1 MAAFQIPR
9 TPHTTNKTIR
19 FPDDVIADVEAAI
32 AGKDCTFS
40 AFVIAAVR
48 SGSRSWPNRR
58 KHERALRAGAWCSIM
73 QENTCIRSDRY
84 GRQTEYECG

>member
-40 AFVIAAVR
+40 ARDRGGAQRARAAGRIA
-48 SGSRSWPNRR
+48 GSMNAPCA
-58 KHERALRAGAWCSIM
+58 RALGVV
-73 QENTCIRSDRY
+73 
-84 GRQTEYECG
+84 

>member
-48 SGSRSWPNRR
+48 SALAAGRIAGGMNAPCA
-58 KHERALRAGAWCSIM
+58 RARGVV
-73 QENTCIRSDRY
+73 
-84 GRQTEYECG
+84 

>member
-40 AFVIAAVR
+40 AFVITAVR
-48 SGSRSWPNRR
+48 S
-58 KHERALRAGAWCSIM
+58 ALAQLAESP
-73 QENTCIRSDRY
+73 ET
-84 GRQTEYECG
+84 

>member
-1 MAAFQIPR
+1 MVFGRVRAGAGGFIFCAGRGIIWEYAERSGIMAAFQIPR

-48 SGSRSWPNRR
+48 S
-58 KHERALRAGAWCSIM
+58 ALAQLAESP
-73 QENTCIRSDRY
+73 EA
-84 GRQTEYECG
+84 

>member
-9 TPHTTNKTIR
+9 TPHTTS
-19 FPDDVIADVEAAI
+19 

-48 SGSRSWPNRR
+48 S
-58 KHERALRAGAWCSIM
+58 ALAQLAESP
-73 QENTCIRSDRY
+73 EA
-84 GRQTEYECG
+84 

>member
-40 AFVIAAVR
+40 AFVIAAGAQR
-48 SGSRSWPNRR
+48 ARAAGRIAGSMNAPCA
-58 KHERALRAGAWCSIM
+58 RALGVV
-73 QENTCIRSDRY
+73 
-84 GRQTEYECG
+84 

>member
-1 MAAFQIPR
+1 MHKTGAKRRTIMKKRRKERHAAFQIPR

-19 FPDDVIADVEAAI
+19 FPDDVIADVETAI

-48 SGSRSWPNRR
+48 S
-58 KHERALRAGAWCSIM
+58 ALAQLAESP
-73 QENTCIRSDRY
+73 EA
-84 GRQTEYECG
+84 

>member
-19 FPDDVIADVEAAI
+19 FPDDVIADVETAI

-48 SGSRSWPNRR
+48 SALAQLAAQVEPLIR
-58 KHERALRAGAWCSIM
+58 KH
-73 QENTCIRSDRY
+73 TV
-84 GRQTEYECG
+84 

>member
-1 MAAFQIPR
+1 VHFCARRGIIRKNKERSGIMAVFQIPR

-19 FPDDVIADVEAAI
+19 FPDDVIADVETAI

-48 SGSRSWPNRR
+48 S
-58 KHERALRAGAWCSIM
+58 ALAQLAESP
-73 QENTCIRSDRY
+73 ET
-84 GRQTEYECG
+84 

>member
-32 AGKDCTFS
+32 AGNASGQTADQNKCQT
-40 AFVIAAVR
+40 AFAF
-48 SGSRSWPNRR
+48 
-58 KHERALRAGAWCSIM
+58 
-73 QENTCIRSDRY
+73 
-84 GRQTEYECG
+84 

>member
-1 MAAFQIPR
+1 MMSRKLRQDLSVVLYS
-9 TPHTTNKTIR
+9 TNKTIR

-48 SGSRSWPNRR
+48 S
-58 KHERALRAGAWCSIM
+58 ALAQLAESP
-73 QENTCIRSDRY
+73 ET
-84 GRQTEYECG
+84 

>member
-9 TPHTTNKTIR
+9 TPHTTN
-19 FPDDVIADVEAAI
+19 VIADVEAAI

-48 SGSRSWPNRR
+48 S
-58 KHERALRAGAWCSIM
+58 ALAQLAESP
-73 QENTCIRSDRY
+73 EA
-84 GRQTEYECG
+84 

>member
-19 FPDDVIADVEAAI
+19 FPDDVIAVEAAI

-48 SGSRSWPNRR
+48 S
-58 KHERALRAGAWCSIM
+58 ALAQLAESP
-73 QENTCIRSDRY
+73 ET
-84 GRQTEYECG
+84 

>member
-19 FPDDVIADVEAAI
+19 FPDDVIAEAAI

-48 SGSRSWPNRR
+48 S
-58 KHERALRAGAWCSIM
+58 ALTQLAESPEA
-73 QENTCIRSDRY
+73 
-84 GRQTEYECG
+84 

>member
-32 AGKDCTFS
+32 AGKDC
-40 AFVIAAVR
+40 IR
-48 SGSRSWPNRR
+48 DRG
-58 KHERALRAGAWCSIM
+58 GAQLAES
-73 QENTCIRSDRY
+73 
-84 GRQTEYECG
+84 TEA

>member
-19 FPDDVIADVEAAI
+19 FPDDVIVDVEAAI

-48 SGSRSWPNRR
+48 SWRSPRR
-58 KHERALRAGAWCSIM
+58 HERALRAGAWCSIM
-73 QENTCIRSDRY
+73 QENTCIRSDRH
-84 GRQTEYECG
+84 GRQTENECG

>member
-19 FPDDVIADVEAAI
+19 FPDDVIVDVEAAI

-40 AFVIAAVR
+40 EI
-48 SGSRSWPNRR
+48 G
-58 KHERALRAGAWCSIM
+58 RAHV
-73 QENTCIRSDRY
+73 
-84 GRQTEYECG
+84 

>member
-32 AGKDCTFS
+32 AGTFS

-48 SGSRSWPNRR
+48 S
-58 KHERALRAGAWCSIM
+58 ALAQLAESP
-73 QENTCIRSDRY
+73 EA
-84 GRQTEYECG
+84 

>member
-9 TPHTTNKTIR
+9 TPHTTNKT
-19 FPDDVIADVEAAI
+19 IADVEAAI

-48 SGSRSWPNRR
+48 S
-58 KHERALRAGAWCSIM
+58 ALAQLAESP
-73 QENTCIRSDRY
+73 ET
-84 GRQTEYECG
+84 

>member
-40 AFVIAAVR
+40 AFAAVL
-48 SGSRSWPNRR
+48 S
-58 KHERALRAGAWCSIM
+58 ALTQLAESPEA
-73 QENTCIRSDRY
+73 
-84 GRQTEYECG
+84 

>member
-1 MAAFQIPR
+1 MHKTGAKRRTIMKSEERSGIMAAFQIPR

-32 AGKDCTFS
+32 AGQDCTFS

-48 SGSRSWPNRR
+48 S
-58 KHERALRAGAWCSIM
+58 ALAQLAES
-73 QENTCIRSDRY
+73 
-84 GRQTEYECG
+84 TEA

>member
-19 FPDDVIADVEAAI
+19 FPEAAI

-48 SGSRSWPNRR
+48 S
-58 KHERALRAGAWCSIM
+58 ALAQLAESP
-73 QENTCIRSDRY
+73 EA
-84 GRQTEYECG
+84 

>member
-9 TPHTTNKTIR
+9 TPFSKSENFGHPHD
-19 FPDDVIADVEAAI
+19 FFADVEAAI

-48 SGSRSWPNRR
+48 S
-58 KHERALRAGAWCSIM
+58 ALAQLAES
-73 QENTCIRSDRY
+73 
-84 GRQTEYECG
+84 TEA

>member
-9 TPHTTNKTIR
+9 TPHKTIH

-32 AGKDCTFS
+32 AGKDCTFF

-48 SGSRSWPNRR
+48 SALAQLAESP
-58 KHERALRAGAWCSIM
+58 ER
-73 QENTCIRSDRY
+73 
-84 GRQTEYECG
+84 